1 MNSAGSCHPSHT
13 DMAVGVLLGRAE
25 LGSHLSP
32 LLSIH
37 SHGGFIPKMGSRAE
51 QPNQLQGDPLGV
63 GSVDLGT
70 RLGSGT
76 AGSLQ
81 PDPVASLP
89 WLLHGHGGEDAGDS
103 PRGGC
108 VGREMLGD
116 AEGSRWGAGLVPETP
131 CSWRRRGDRC
141 SQPSSVGMLPNPEAN
156 PPWQLCVSQSGDFL
170 SAFWLRQ
177 VPAGASLCHPRAGQD
192 GGRGCGGCMMPG
204 TFGCPGAGFGT
215 SHRQGGWRWDPQPTA
230 HLGADPLKAGTGNLL
245 EWGAI

>member
-1 MNSAGSCHPSHT
+1 
-13 DMAVGVLLGRAE
+13 
-25 LGSHLSP
+25 
-32 LLSIH
+32 
-37 SHGGFIPKMGSRAE
+37 MGSRAE

-63 GSVDLGT
+63 ESMGLRT
-70 RLGSGT
+70 RLGSGA

-89 WLLHGHGGEDAGDS
+89 RLLHGHGGEDAWGGRCWGMR
-103 PRGGC
+103 RGADGEQGWFLRLP
-108 VGREMLGD
+108 VL
-116 AEGSRWGAGLVPETP
+116 GAGE
-131 CSWRRRGDRC
+131 GIAA
-141 SQPSSVGMLPNPEAN
+141 PSPALSGCCQTQKQILPGS
-156 PPWQLCVSQSGDFL
+156 CVSARAGIF

-192 GGRGCGGCMMPG
+192 GARGCGGRMVPG

-230 HLGADPLKAGTGNLL
+230 RLGADPLKAGTGNLP